1 MAKNVLKADRH
12 LFILRELDKKGTVKV
27 VDLSEDLQVAE
38 MTIRRDLKELEDH
51 GHLIRFHGGAKSKGK
66 SFFQEDNYKEKI
78 AVKIEEKKEIARK
91 AAALINDNETIF
103 IGPGS
108 TTSHLYEYIK
118 DKHLNI
124 VTNSITVF
132 DQFKEEKNCDLIFI
146 GGRYRAKTQGFVG
159 HFTQQSLANI
169 SVNKAFIGVNGIEPE
184 NLTISDEEE
193 GKCNEIIFNNA
204 TEKYVVADSSKFYTH
219 AFYAFYK
226 LYNVTGIITDSKIDS
241 AIKEKYKKILKIL

>member
-1 MAKNVLKADRH
+1 MSKNILKADRH
-12 LFILRELDKKGTVKV
+12 LFILKVLDKKKSVKV
-27 VDLSEDLQVAE
+27 LDLASDLGVAE
-38 MTIRRDLKELEDH
+38 MTIRRDLKELENH

-66 SFFQEDNYKEKI
+66 SFLQEDNYTNKI

-91 AAALINDNETIF
+91 AAQLISDNETIF

-108 TTSHLYEYIK
+108 TTNHLYDFIK
-118 DKHLNI
+118 DKNLNI

-132 DQFKEEKNCDLIFI
+132 EQFKEEKNCDLIFI

-159 HFTQQSLANI
+159 YFTQKSLSKIA
-169 SVNKAFIGVNGIEPE
+169 VNKAFIGVNGIELE

-204 TEKYVVADSSKFYTH
+204 EEKYVLADSSKFYTH
-219 AFYAFYK
+219 AFYSFYK
-226 LYNVTGIITDSKIDS
+226 LYNVTGIITDSKLDS
-241 AIKEKYKKILKIL
+241 AVKEKYKKILKIL